1 MAATGSTWV
10 IKLITELVE
19 LLMKNDYRGAIFGGG
34 QGREDDDFS
43 RWLGFVARS

>member
-1 MAATGSTWV
+1 MGGVGVAATGSTWV

-34 QGREDDDFS
+34 QGRAGQGRTMIF
-43 RWLGFVARS
+43 